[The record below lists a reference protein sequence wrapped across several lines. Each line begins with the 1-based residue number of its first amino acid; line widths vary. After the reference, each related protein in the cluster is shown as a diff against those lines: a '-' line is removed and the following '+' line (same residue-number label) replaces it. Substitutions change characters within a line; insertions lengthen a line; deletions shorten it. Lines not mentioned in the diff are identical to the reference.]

1 MSSKATWK
9 TVSEKL
15 LWIVKYGC
23 TFYVVQKYGIEASMC
38 VGPSMEPTL
47 NAKGDIVVLEH
58 ISTRWGTLKPG
69 DVVVAK
75 SPSSPHSY
83 ICKRVKV
90 VVSNFYVQL
99 SFVGFDICIYREIN
113 LLVLVSGNIDNEHQN
128 TYLEVTSGYKVT
140 TSTTLQ
146 TRENMDQYQKH
157 LL

>member
-90 VVSNFYVQL
+90 VGDKPFSSRFWKYRQRTPGYVPRGYVCTVSNFFIC
-99 SFVGFDICIYREIN
+99 SKIIRDIPRKQDEFITC
-113 LLVLVSGNIDNEHQN
+113 
-128 TYLEVTSGYKVT
+128 
-140 TSTTLQ
+140 
-146 TRENMDQYQKH
+146 
-157 LL
+157 